1 MSVGNST
8 HQQRVGLLYSDHRD
22 WLFGWL
28 RKSLQCPQR
37 ADDISQDT
45 FVRLLA
51 RQDLQAPQEPR
62 ALLTTIAK
70 GLLADQFRRSAV
82 ERAYLDELARAPQS
96 CQASPEDQALVLE
109 SLREIDRLLGQL
121 SSKASAAFL
130 FNRLD
135 GLGHAEIAA
144 RLGVSTS
151 RVRQYLAQ
159 GVRQCYIA
167 LYGEPR

>member
-1 MSVGNST
+1 MSVGDST
-8 HQQRVGLLYSDHRD
+8 HQHRVGLLYTDHRD
-22 WLFGWL
+22 WLFAWL
-28 RKSLQCPQR
+28 RKSLRCPQR

-70 GLLADQFRRSAV
+70 GLLADQFRRSAL
-82 ERAYLDELARAPQS
+82 ERAYLDELARAPE
-96 CQASPEDQALVLE
+96 CCHASPEEQALALE
-109 SLREIDRLLGQL
+109 ALGEIDRLLGQL
-121 SSKASAAFL
+121 SGKARAAFL
-130 FNRLD
+130 YNRLD

-144 RLGVSTS
+144 RLGVSVS

-159 GVRQCYIA
+159 GLRQCYVA
-167 LYGEPR
+167 LHGEPR